1 MQSRMAGDVN
11 HDEEAEMERMVPP
24 GPGNYTTPAPGL
36 PPNVTWTAGSSEGGN
51 PPPFPAHE
59 INGEPSPQPSPAAA
73 ADNTAAG
80 SQADDAVDDDDS
92 EPPPPPREV
101 APMPPTFPAHRHG
114 MVSDQAANIK
124 TQLDARR
131 GINTYK
137 TSWKDY
143 DKYHMLRYGV
153 PAPRC
158 PWTGLL
164 WLTTD
169 QGVQYVSHMA
179 REKKSAA
186 QASPLAIAHC
196 YGSLA
201 PVLCATLLSCYPLL
215 TGMCMYCPWLWCQMS
230 SARSALNYLLN
241 AWHSI
246 ARIGDP
252 DGTPVW
258 HAKLTTKDA
267 VSLPLSLPAT
277 LVPATCH

>member
-11 HDEEAEMERMVPP
+11 HEEEAEMERMVPP

-179 REKKSAA
+179 REKKSAV
-186 QASPLAIAHC
+186 LWLLHIAMA
-196 YGSLA
+196 LW
-201 PVLCATLLSCYPLL
+201 LLSC
-215 TGMCMYCPWLWCQMS
+215 
-230 SARSALNYLLN
+230 
-241 AWHSI
+241 
-246 ARIGDP
+246 
-252 DGTPVW
+252 V
-258 HAKLTTKDA
+258 
-267 VSLPLSLPAT
+267 LPCYPAT
-277 LVPATCH
+277 LFSQACACTAHGCGVRCLLQGVHSIIFSMHGIP

>member
-1 MQSRMAGDVN
+1 
-11 HDEEAEMERMVPP
+11 MERMVPP

-143 DKYHMLRYGV
+143 DKYNMLRYGV

-196 YGSLA
+196 LLQYGVGAHTPHGSF
-201 PVLCATLLSCYPLL
+201 
-215 TGMCMYCPWLWCQMS
+215 W
-230 SARSALNYLLN
+230 ARASHTRRDEILYYVGA
-241 AWHSI
+241 
-246 ARIGDP
+246 ARDA
-252 DGTPVW
+252 
-258 HAKLTTKDA
+258 HAAAARAGAARLGVA
-267 VSLPLSLPAT
+267 CRVG
-277 LVPATCH
+277 CG